1 MFKCD
6 GCRRKKVKC
15 DGIYPDKCS
24 ICKHIECTYE
34 STEPKKYYNINYV
47 NKLEQELA
55 QLRNITNNNT
65 PSTSSNVQYYS
76 PIETIPSNDWEDL
89 QDDQVAKD
97 IDGLYIPG
105 DMSGKR
111 YYGKASM
118 RGLFERVFLYTNLD
132 PQTLLKGK
140 RPEFWVEDWIEE
152 LNRSHSSDSLYTQDE
167 NMINHL
173 IDIYF
178 NRVNRTLPLLDE
190 THFKNSIP
198 FRRLEEGFSRL
209 LSLVCALGAMFS
221 DDTRVLVPGK
231 EHLRFLAGFSFY
243 EKVRLNL
250 PDFTFKTT
258 SLEDIQTLILLQ
270 VYIQKGAQ
278 SKNTWMVHGLTLLLV
293 QNRGLHLSWLS
304 EHENPIEKELG
315 KRATWMLYIL
325 DRAHTACFGRPTL
338 MKDDDMCLQYPSA
351 ISPNECPDNDI
362 NLVYIKEYLK
372 LCKIHGEVIQQLYKF
387 RKSNRGED
395 LIVTVNDIASLNAKL
410 HQWLKEVHPTFSIR
424 NTENDSDDTI
434 FQLKSNLRVLFNNIQ
449 IFMYKPFLPR
459 PDHSSSKFQLKSL
472 MICANAARSVIT
484 TFANVYLD
492 RKIAYQWNDC
502 MTDWSVFSATIIL
515 VLSCCESRIN
525 GELYESDL
533 DYLKKGALI
542 LRNQEHRNQLYARA
556 FDLLIQVLKASELLS
571 DDTFVETQ
579 ESISTGRTLGINVKD
594 QLEQNDEIVE
604 DMLKSI
610 RGNSNDTLIGL
621 NDFNLPPLNG
631 IIIDSILN
639 GSAFN

>member
-1 MFKCD
+1 MPKASKMKTRACD

-132 PQTLLKGK
+132 PPDIVK
-140 RPEFWVEDWIEE
+140 REE
-152 LNRSHSSDSLYTQDE
+152 TRVLGRRLDRRAKQKSFQ
-167 NMINHL
+167 
-173 IDIYF
+173 
-178 NRVNRTLPLLDE
+178 VNRTLPLLDE

-243 EKVRLNL
+243 EK
-250 PDFTFKTT
+250 
-258 SLEDIQTLILLQ
+258 DIQTLILLQ

-338 MKDDDMCLQYPSA
+338 MKDDDMYLQYPSA